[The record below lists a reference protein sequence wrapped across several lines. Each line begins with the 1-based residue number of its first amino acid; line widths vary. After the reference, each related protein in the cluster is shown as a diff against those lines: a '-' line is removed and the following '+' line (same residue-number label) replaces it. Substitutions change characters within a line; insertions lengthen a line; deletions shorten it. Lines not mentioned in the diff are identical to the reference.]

1 MKEETIYA
9 LGFFDGVHLGHQ
21 ALLTACRELAREKEC
36 ASAVMTFSTHPLAI
50 LTGVPPRRITGSIDR
65 RDLLFSY
72 GIDIVE
78 ERFFDKTTMETPWE
92 DFTEKFLRPAGL
104 VCGSDFRFGKGGLGT
119 AEVLAGWCKEQG
131 IPCVI
136 VPQQELSGIRIS
148 STHIRSLLEQGNIK
162 EANAFLGHPHRLSG
176 KVIPGKGLGHTLGF
190 PTANL
195 ALPEGLVQLP
205 YGVYAC
211 TATVE
216 GNTYNAVVNIG
227 TRPTVGGEGVTVEA
241 MLLDFAG
248 DLYGKKLL
256 LQFFDYLRPEQKF
269 DSLEELKTQIQTDAK
284 NTRHLIE
291 NLELRMEN

>member
-1 MKEETIYA
+1 MKEQTIYA

-21 ALLTACRELAREKEC
+21 ALLSACLELAKEKEC

-50 LTGVPPRRITGSIDR
+50 LKGAAPNRITGSIDR

-92 DFTEKFLRPAGL
+92 DFMDKFLRPAGF

-119 AEVLAGWCKEQG
+119 AQALAAWCAEQN

-136 VPQQELSGIRIS
+136 VPQQEKGGIRIS
-148 STHIRSLLEQGNIK
+148 STHIRGLLESGNIR

-176 KVIPGKGLGHTLGF
+176 KVVAGKGLGHTWGF

-195 ALPEGLVQLP
+195 EIPEGLVELP
-205 YGVYAC
+205 HGVYAC

-216 GNTYNAVVNIG
+216 RKTYGAVVNIG
-227 TRPTVGGEGVTVEA
+227 TCPTVGGEKVTVEA
-241 MLLDFAG
+241 MLLDFDG
-248 DLYGKKLL
+248 DLYGKKLIL
-256 LQFFDYLRPEQKF
+256 EFFDYLRPEQKF
-269 DSLEELKTQIQTDAK
+269 ASTEELAAEIQK
-284 NTRHLIE
+284 NAAQTRKILE
-291 NLELRMEN
+291 NS

>member
-1 MKEETIYA
+1 MKEQTIYA

-21 ALLTACRELAREKEC
+21 ALLTACRELAQEKEC

-50 LTGVPPRRITGSIDR
+50 LTGEPPRRITGSIDR

-119 AEVLAGWCKEQG
+119 AEVLAGWCEAQG

-148 STHIRSLLEQGNIK
+148 STHIRSLLEQGDIK
-162 EANAFLGHPHRLSG
+162 EANRFLGHPHRLSG
-176 KVIPGKGLGHTLGF
+176 KVIAGKGLGHTWGF

-195 ALPEGLVQLP
+195 EIPEGLVELP
-205 YGVYAC
+205 HGVYAC
-211 TATVE
+211 TATVD
-216 GNTYNAVVNIG
+216 GNTYGAVVNIG
-227 TRPTVGGEGVTVEA
+227 TCPTVGGEKVTVEA

-256 LQFFDYLRPEQKF
+256 LQFFDYLLPEQKF
-269 DSLEELKTQIQTDAK
+269 DSLEDLQAEIQK
-284 NTRHLIE
+284 NAAQPRKILE
-291 NLELRMEN
+291 NK

>member
-21 ALLTACRELAREKEC
+21 ALLTACRELAEEKEC
-36 ASAVMTFSTHPLAI
+36 ASAVMTFSTHPLAL

-72 GIDIVE
+72 GMDIVE
-78 ERFFDKTTMETPWE
+78 ERFFDKATMETPWE
-92 DFTEKFLRPAGL
+92 DFMEKFLRPAGF
-104 VCGSDFRFGKGGLGT
+104 VCGSDFHFGKGGEGT
-119 AEVLAGWCKEQG
+119 AETLAAWCEEQN
-131 IPCVI
+131 IPCRI
-136 VPQQELSGIRIS
+136 IPQQELDGIRVS
-148 STHIRSLLEQGNIK
+148 STHIRGLLEAGNIR
-162 EANAFLGHPHRLSG
+162 EANRFLGHPHRLSG
-176 KVIPGKGLGHTLGF
+176 KVTRGQGLGHTWGF

-195 ALPEGLVQLP
+195 ALPEGLVDLP
-205 YGVYAC
+205 HGVYAC

-216 GNTYNAVVNIG
+216 GAVYGAVVNIG

-241 MLLDFAG
+241 MLLDFEG

-269 DSLEELKTQIQTDAK
+269 SSVEELGAEIQK
-284 NTRHLIE
+284 NAAQTRKILE
-291 NLELRMEN
+291 NN